1 MDHPTLPPI
10 PERVAAG
17 AALLDRARPGWAAQV
32 DAGRL
37 DLFQHDHTDV
47 LGQLYGHFDRGLAAL
62 AHPDA
67 AALGFDLDADEDDAG
82 YPALTACWR
91 AAVRRRRTAAPAAPE
106 PPGPGAAGPLD
117 RAPGG
122 AFLAEA
128 QRRELLA
135 QALAGVALGAYD
147 RRILDWL
154 AGWEPC
160 TVRTVAS
167 LLRRAR
173 AAGPEAAR

>member
-17 AALLDRARPGWAAQV
+17 AALLDHARPGWAAEV
-32 DAGRL
+32 DADRL

-91 AAVRRRRTAAPAAPE
+91 AATRRRRPDDHPAP
-106 PPGPGAAGPLD
+106 GGPLD

-122 AFLAEA
+122 AFLSEA

-135 QALAGVALGAYD
+135 QALAGVELGAYD

-160 TVRTVAS
+160 TVRTLAS

-173 AAGPEAAR
+173 AAGPQEGTR

>member
-10 PERVAAG
+10 SQRVAAG
-17 AALLDRARPGWAAQV
+17 AALLDHARPGWAAEV
-32 DAGRL
+32 DPGQL
-37 DLFQHDHTDV
+37 DLWQHDQTDV

-62 AHPDA
+62 GDPDA
-67 AALGFDLDADEDDAG
+67 VALGFDLDADEDDAG

-91 AAVRRRRTAAPAAPE
+91 AATRRRLAAPAPSE
-106 PPGPGAAGPLD
+106 PAGPPADRPLD

-135 QALAGVALGAYD
+135 QALSGVELGAYD

-154 AGWEPC
+154 AGWDTD
-160 TVRTVAS
+160 TVVTVAS